1 MLTYADILPDA
12 KRILGTCEE
21 AYILRRLNAAIELL
35 ANKGDFDPYLAVI
48 DIAAS
53 NTTVALPPEVET
65 VLSVNIMG
73 RPALGNDTLFNFHLD
88 GPGDLPMKTSI
99 AWRWKDEF
107 HAPVFINPPTEG
119 RLFIEADDVVDN
131 GKFVTIYGTDT
142 LGNPLVRLVSGVA
155 VPGMV
160 ITIGAVV
167 DPLLTQYPAII
178 DRVTLPASLVAP
190 IRLSSK
196 DNTELTDTLLAI
208 YRSTWGT
215 EPMFKLITLERTA
228 NWVRVLFRRK
238 MRKVSRPE
246 DLIPLHSSEAVLMM
260 LRAGK
265 CYDEMQFE
273 AGMGYE
279 ALALRW
285 LDEEQKSRRA
295 QLWSPP
301 QVNPGSTLGPGA
313 DYLT

>member
-1 MLTYADILPDA
+1 
-12 KRILGTCEE
+12 
-21 AYILRRLNAAIELL
+21 
-35 ANKGDFDPYLAVI
+35 
-48 DIAAS
+48 
-53 NTTVALPPEVET
+53 
-65 VLSVNIMG
+65 
-73 RPALGNDTLFNFHLD
+73 
-88 GPGDLPMKTSI
+88 
-99 AWRWKDEF
+99 
-107 HAPVFINPPTEG
+107 
-119 RLFIEADDVVDN
+119 
-131 GKFVTIYGTDT
+131 
-142 LGNPLVRLVSGVA
+142 
-155 VPGMV
+155 
-160 ITIGAVV
+160 
-167 DPLLTQYPAII
+167 
-178 DRVTLPASLVAP
+178 VAP

-208 YRSTWGT
+208 YRPTWGT